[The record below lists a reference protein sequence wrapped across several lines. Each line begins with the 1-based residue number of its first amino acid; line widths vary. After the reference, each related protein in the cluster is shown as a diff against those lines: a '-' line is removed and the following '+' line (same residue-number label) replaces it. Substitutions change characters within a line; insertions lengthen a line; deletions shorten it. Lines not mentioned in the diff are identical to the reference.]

1 VLVITRQQNEA
12 IIFELPDGKL
22 AKIIIVRSNSAI
34 RIGIDA
40 PKNVIVLRE
49 ELYIKNKSQKEKRGN
64 E

>member
-12 IIFELPDGKL
+12 IVFKLPDGKL
-22 AKIIIVRSNSAI
+22 AKIIIVKSSSAV

-49 ELYIKNKSQKEKRGN
+49 ELYIKSELQKKETK
-64 E
+64 